1 MPGWQGRA
9 VKARHVMS
17 GQRGAGL
24 QGRTIPP
31 SGIREINQIQN
42 CNLIKEINRI

>member
-1 MPGWQGRA
+1 MHPDDDGTVGGWQGLERMA
-9 VKARHVMS
+9 GPG

-31 SGIREINQIQN
+31 SGIREIS
-42 CNLIKEINRI
+42 